1 MNSNITP
8 NKNDI
13 PMNIDY
19 SNNMAVVYICGGKF
33 LDYNPIGCGND
44 IELKPK
50 DNIVCKE
57 CNGRIFYKKRTKKMV
72 QFEAR

>member
-1 MNSNITP
+1 M
-8 NKNDI
+8 
-13 PMNIDY
+13 
-19 SNNMAVVYICGGKF
+19 
-33 LDYNPIGCGND
+33 IGCGND

>member
-1 MNSNITP
+1 MNSNFTP
-8 NKNDI
+8 NKNDSI
-13 PMNIDY
+13 MNLGTDF
-19 SNNMAVVYICGGKF
+19 SNNVAVVYICGSNYYYY
-33 LDYNPIGCGND
+33 LGCGND